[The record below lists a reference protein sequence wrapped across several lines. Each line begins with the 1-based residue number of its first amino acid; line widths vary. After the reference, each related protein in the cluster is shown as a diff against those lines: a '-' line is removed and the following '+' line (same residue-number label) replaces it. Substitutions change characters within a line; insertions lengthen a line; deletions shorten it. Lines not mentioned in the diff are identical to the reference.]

1 MDRTQ
6 HWIDLSVSE
15 SPHSSPWRELSL
27 GGPALFLCWTE
38 ILGISYSC
46 CFDMFSVLAARF
58 TQLVVDEEAG
68 GSESHSAA
76 AAWTA
81 RADAILKAAAKKGGN
96 SFYISN
102 H

>member
-1 MDRTQ
+1 MAGTLFRRTG
-6 HWIDLSVSE
+6 
-15 SPHSSPWRELSL
+15 PLSL
-27 GGPALFLCWTE
+27 FGGRF
-38 ILGISYSC
+38 YSC
-46 CFDMFSVLAARF
+46 CIDMSSVLAARF

-68 GSESHSAA
+68 GSESHSDA

>member
-1 MDRTQ
+1 
-6 HWIDLSVSE
+6 
-15 SPHSSPWRELSL
+15 
-27 GGPALFLCWTE
+27 
-38 ILGISYSC
+38 
-46 CFDMFSVLAARF
+46 MFSVLAARF

-68 GSESHSAA
+68 GSESHSDA